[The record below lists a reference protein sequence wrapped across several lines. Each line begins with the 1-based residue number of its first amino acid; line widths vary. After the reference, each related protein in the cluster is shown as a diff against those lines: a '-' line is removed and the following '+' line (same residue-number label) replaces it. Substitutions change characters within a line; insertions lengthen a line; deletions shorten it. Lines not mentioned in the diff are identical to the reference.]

1 MIPRCYGRDVTREA
15 VVQGFETFIGD
26 AIDESMSEFSIS
38 RVLQSGV
45 RGPGSAVVDSLMEN
59 SGRLH
64 SRVVEP
70 ELETYRQQAYDQFS
84 LILDY
89 AESDEDIEAYRD
101 DILSTGAL
109 ERDIRDDLDD
119 ERRQEVLDYMLSRH
133 KGLGDAVVPLID
145 SPEETFWDAAVAEM
159 DVETSRDL
167 VRRHFAYTQPIR
179 EYPEAFRFA
188 TTVDTSDVLGMFG
201 SILGGSTIEVEY
213 TDEAFRALTVAEE
226 NVIESVMQDIDRH
239 FDEAESVG

>member
-1 MIPRCYGRDVTREA
+1 MDVTREA

-38 RVLQSGV
+38 RVLQNGV
-45 RGPGSAVVDSLMEN
+45 RGPGGAVVDSLVEN
-59 SGRLH
+59 SGRLRR
-64 SRVVEP
+64 RVVEP
-70 ELETYRQQAYDQFS
+70 ELETYRQRAYDQFS

-89 AESDEDIEAYRD
+89 AESDENIEAYREE
-101 DILSTGAL
+101 ILSTGAF
-109 ERDIRDDLDD
+109 ERDIREDIDDQH
-119 ERRQEVLDYMLSRH
+119 RQEVLDYMLSRH
-133 KGLGDAVVPLID
+133 KGLGDAVVPLLE
-145 SPEETFWDAAVAEM
+145 SPEDSFWEAAVAEM

-201 SILGGSTIEVEY
+201 SVLGGSTIDVEY
-213 TDEAFRALTVAEE
+213 TDEAFRALTVSEE
-226 NVIESVMQDIDRH
+226 RVIESVMADIDRH
-239 FDEAESVG
+239 FDQAE